1 MKLTQARVIN
11 YRSIDDSS
19 WVRVDDVT
27 ALVGKN
33 ESGKT
38 AFLQAIRK
46 INSISGEEDT
56 FSIRDYPRK
65 GYIKYKKI
73 HDQNPCEVAQ
83 AEFELNA
90 EEISEIEANFGDG
103 ILASN
108 KVIVSK
114 NYKNER
120 NWKISLAES
129 VSQPPNVT
137 TFTQPSTPAPT
148 SFQSAVQAVDE
159 VSNVSERISK
169 QFLEKWLPKFV
180 YFDNYSLMRGKIS
193 INELRQRSENGGPF
207 DDADRTFLSL
217 LTLSGVSL
225 EDLEKDLG
233 YEDIKVELESASI
246 TITDEIFE
254 YWQQNRQLKVEF
266 DVSQAD
272 PRDAAPLN
280 QGKILHVRIENA
292 RHRVTVSFDERSK
305 GFVWFFSFLSYF
317 SHLEET
323 ESGDLII
330 LLDEPGTALHAMAQ
344 KDFLRFMDE
353 RLSPRCQVLYTT
365 HSPFMIDLQKLH
377 RIRLVQDMDGVGTV
391 ITDDPVHNDRET
403 VFPLQMALGYQMAQ
417 TLFLSPHCLM
427 VNSPS
432 DLIYLQVLGDMVAA
446 EAGSRIDP
454 RWVIIPVGSTDNL
467 STFITLLGDN
477 YVSVAVMMDLTPTNK
492 EKIEA
497 INRKNELEGEN
508 PVKWVQVTR
517 VRDADIEDLF
527 DPKVYL
533 QLVNLSYANQLDHTL
548 TMRSITESN
557 PRIVERLKVYFAKTG
572 IAGGVFD
579 RYVPAAYL
587 LENFDDFKV
596 HISED
601 TIEKAKTLV
610 ERINSLITEVDS
622 INTLNSSKGRALGG
636 SRTASNKSNINAT
649 GTVGIDSIQSSA
661 QSSAAVGSLPFP
673 TQF

>member
-1 MKLTQARVIN
+1 MKLSQARVVN

-19 WVRVDDVT
+19 WVKVDDVT

-46 INSISGEEDT
+46 INSISGEEDGFT
-56 FSIRDYPRK
+56 IRDYPRK

-73 HDQNPCEVAQ
+73 HEQNPCEVAQ
-83 AEFELNA
+83 AEFELSA
-90 EEISEIEANFGDG
+90 EEVTEIEANFGNG
-103 ILASN
+103 VLASN
-108 KVIVSK
+108 KVIVTK

-120 NWKISLAES
+120 AWKIDLSDSISSSS
-129 VSQPPNVT
+129 VPNS
-137 TFTQPSTPAPT
+137 FTEPSNPTPT
-148 SFQSAVQAVDE
+148 SFQNAVQNTG
-159 VSNVSERISK
+159 SNVSVSEKIAE
-169 QFLEKWLPKFV
+169 QFLERWLPKFV

-193 INELRQRSENGGPF
+193 INELRERSENGGPL

-272 PRDAAPLN
+272 PRDPAPLN
-280 QGKILHVRIENA
+280 EGKILHVRIENA

-353 RLSPRCQVLYTT
+353 RLSPRCQVLYST
-365 HSPFMIDLQKLH
+365 HSPFMIDLDKLH

-391 ITDDPVHNDRET
+391 ISDDAVHNDRET

-417 TLFLSPHCLM
+417 TLFLAPHCLM

-432 DLIYLQVLGDMVAA
+432 DLIYLQVLGDMVTEVSGA
-446 EAGSRIDP
+446 RIDP

-467 STFITLLGDN
+467 STFVTLLGEN
-477 YVSVAVMMDLTPTNK
+477 YVSVAVMMDLTPTNR

-497 INRKNELEGEN
+497 INKKNEMEGEN

-533 QLVNLSYANQLDHTL
+533 ELVNRSYARQLDEPL
-548 TMRSITESN
+548 TMRTITDSN
-557 PRIVERLKVYFAKTG
+557 PRIVERLKAYFSRTG
-572 IAGGVFD
+572 LAGGVFD

-587 LENFDDFKV
+587 LENFDNFKGNL
-596 HISED
+596 SED
-601 TIEKAKTLV
+601 TLEKIQALV
-610 ERINSLITEVDS
+610 ERINSLIADTDSLSSTEGS
-622 INTLNSSKGRALGG
+622 GRDISGAAGV
-636 SRTASNKSNINAT
+636 SRRNRSVADA
-649 GTVGIDSIQSSA
+649 GTVNIDSIQPSTA
-661 QSSAAVGSLPFP
+661 IGSLPVQ

>member
-1 MKLTQARVIN
+1 MKLSQARVVN

-19 WVRVDDVT
+19 WVKVDDVT

-46 INSISGEEDT
+46 INSISGEEDGFT
-56 FSIRDYPRK
+56 IRDYPRK

-73 HDQNPCEVAQ
+73 HEQNPCEVAQ
-83 AEFELNA
+83 AEFELSA
-90 EEISEIEANFGDG
+90 EEVTEIAANFGNG
-103 ILASN
+103 VLASN
-108 KVIVSK
+108 KVIVTK

-120 NWKISLAES
+120 AWKIDLSDSISSAS
-129 VSQPPNVT
+129 VPNS
-137 TFTQPSTPAPT
+137 FTEPSNPTPT
-148 SFQSAVQAVDE
+148 SFQNAVQNTG
-159 VSNVSERISK
+159 SNVSVSEKIAE
-169 QFLEKWLPKFV
+169 QFLERWLPKFV

-193 INELRQRSENGGPF
+193 INELRERSENGGPL

-272 PRDAAPLN
+272 PRDPAPLN
-280 QGKILHVRIENA
+280 EGKILHVRIENA

-353 RLSPRCQVLYTT
+353 RLSPRCQVLYST
-365 HSPFMIDLQKLH
+365 HSPFMIDLDKLH

-391 ITDDPVHNDRET
+391 ISDDAVNNDRET

-417 TLFLSPHCLM
+417 TLFLAPHCLM

-432 DLIYLQVLGDMVAA
+432 DLIYLQVLGDMVTEEYGA
-446 EAGSRIDP
+446 RIDP

-467 STFITLLGDN
+467 STFVTLLGEN
-477 YVSVAVMMDLTPTNK
+477 YVSVAVMMDLTPTNR

-497 INRKNELEGEN
+497 INKKNEMEGEN

-533 QLVNLSYANQLDHTL
+533 ELVNRSYARQLDEPL
-548 TMRSITESN
+548 TMRTITDSN
-557 PRIVERLKVYFAKTG
+557 PRIVERLKAYFSRTG
-572 IAGGVFD
+572 LAGGVFD

-587 LENFDDFKV
+587 LENFDNFKGNL
-596 HISED
+596 SED
-601 TIEKAKTLV
+601 TLEKIQALV
-610 ERINSLITEVDS
+610 ERINSLIADTDS
-622 INTLNSSKGRALGG
+622 L
-636 SRTASNKSNINAT
+636 SRTEGSDRDISGAAGVSRRNRSVADA
-649 GTVGIDSIQSSA
+649 GTVNIDSIQPSTA
-661 QSSAAVGSLPFP
+661 IGSLPVQ

>member
-1 MKLTQARVIN
+1 MKLSQARVVN

-19 WVRVDDVT
+19 WVKVDDVT

-46 INSISGEEDT
+46 INSISGEEDGFT
-56 FSIRDYPRK
+56 IRDYPRK

-73 HDQNPCEVAQ
+73 HEQNPCEVAQ
-83 AEFELNA
+83 AEFELSA
-90 EEISEIEANFGDG
+90 EEVTEIEANFGNG
-103 ILASN
+103 VLASN
-108 KVIVSK
+108 KVIVTK

-120 NWKISLAES
+120 AWKIDLSDS
-129 VSQPPNVT
+129 ISSSSRPNS
-137 TFTQPSTPAPT
+137 FTEPSNPTPT
-148 SFQSAVQAVDE
+148 SFQNAVQNTE
-159 VSNVSERISK
+159 SNVSVSEKIAE
-169 QFLEKWLPKFV
+169 QFLERWLPKFV

-193 INELRQRSENGGPF
+193 INELRERSENGGPL

-272 PRDAAPLN
+272 PRDPAPLN
-280 QGKILHVRIENA
+280 EGKILHVRIENA

-353 RLSPRCQVLYTT
+353 RLSPRCQVLYST
-365 HSPFMIDLQKLH
+365 HSPFMIDLDKLH

-391 ITDDPVHNDRET
+391 ISDDAVHNDRET

-417 TLFLSPHCLM
+417 TLFLAPHCLM

-432 DLIYLQVLGDMVAA
+432 DLIYLQVLGDMVTEVSGA
-446 EAGSRIDP
+446 RIDP

-467 STFITLLGDN
+467 STFVTLLGEN
-477 YVSVAVMMDLTPTNK
+477 YVSVAVMMDLTPTNR

-497 INRKNELEGEN
+497 INKKNEMEGEN

-533 QLVNLSYANQLDHTL
+533 ELVNRSYARQLDEPL
-548 TMRSITESN
+548 TMRTITDSN
-557 PRIVERLKVYFAKTG
+557 PRIVERLKAYFSRTG
-572 IAGGVFD
+572 LAGGVFD

-587 LENFDDFKV
+587 LENFDNFKGNL
-596 HISED
+596 SED
-601 TIEKAKTLV
+601 TLEKIQALV
-610 ERINSLITEVDS
+610 ERINSLIADTDSLNRTE
-622 INTLNSSKGRALGG
+622 RAGGGISGAAAG
-636 SRTASNKSNINAT
+636 SRRTRSVVDA
-649 GTVGIDSIQSSA
+649 GTVNIDSIQPSTA
-661 QSSAAVGSLPFP
+661 IGSLPVQ

>member
-46 INSISGEEDT
+46 INSISGEEDA
-56 FSIRDYPRK
+56 FIIRDYPRK

-83 AEFELNA
+83 AEFKLSA
-90 EEISEIEANFGDG
+90 EEISQIEANFGDG
-103 ILASN
+103 ILASD
-108 KVIVSK
+108 KVIVTK

-120 NWKISLAES
+120 NWKINLAES
-129 VSQPPNVT
+129 VSQPSNVT

-148 SFQSAVQAVDE
+148 SIQSAVQTVED
-159 VSNVSERISK
+159 VSNVSERISE

-225 EDLEKDLG
+225 KDLEKDLG

-254 YWQQNRQLKVEF
+254 YWQQNRQLKVQF

-323 ESGDLII
+323 ESGDLVI

-365 HSPFMIDLQKLH
+365 HSPFMIDLEKLH

-391 ITDDPVHNDRET
+391 ISDDPVHNDKET

-446 EAGSRIDP
+446 ESGIRIDP

-467 STFITLLGDN
+467 STFVTLLGEN

-527 DPKVYL
+527 DPKIYL
-533 QLVNLSYANQLDHTL
+533 QLVNLSYAKQLDQTL
-548 TMRSITESN
+548 TMKSITESN
-557 PRIVERLKVYFAKTG
+557 PRIVERLKSYFAKTG

-587 LENFDDFKV
+587 LENFEDFKI
-596 HISED
+596 HISEES
-601 TIEKAKTLV
+601 IEKAKTLV
-610 ERINSLITEVDS
+610 ERINSLITEADS
-622 INTLNSSKGRALGG
+622 IDILNSSKSGG
-636 SRTASNKSNINAT
+636 SPITHTASNKSDINAT
-649 GTVGIDSIQSSA
+649 GPVGLKPI
-661 QSSAAVGSLPFP
+661 QSSAAVGSLPLQ

>member
-108 KVIVSK
+108 KVIVTK

-148 SFQSAVQAVDE
+148 SFQSAVQTVDE
-159 VSNVSERISK
+159 VSNVSERISE

-365 HSPFMIDLQKLH
+365 HSPFMIDLEKLH

-622 INTLNSSKGRALGG
+622 IGTLNSSKGRALGG

-661 QSSAAVGSLPFP
+661 AVGSLPLP

>member
-1 MKLTQARVIN
+1 MKLSQARVVN

-46 INSISGEEDT
+46 INSISGEEDGFT
-56 FSIRDYPRK
+56 IRDYPRK

-73 HDQNPCEVAQ
+73 HEQNPCEVAQ
-83 AEFELNA
+83 AEFELSS
-90 EEISEIEANFGDG
+90 EEVTEIEANFGTG
-103 ILASN
+103 VLASN
-108 KVIVSK
+108 KVIVTK

-120 NWKISLAES
+120 AWKIDLADPILS
-129 VSQPPNVT
+129 A
-137 TFTQPSTPAPT
+137 STPSSFSEPSNPTPT
-148 SFQSAVQAVDE
+148 SFQNAVQNIE
-159 VSNVSERISK
+159 SNVSVSEKIAE
-169 QFLEKWLPKFV
+169 QFLERWLPKFV

-193 INELRQRSENGGPF
+193 INELRERSENGGPL

-272 PRDAAPLN
+272 PRDPAPLN
-280 QGKILHVRIENA
+280 EGKILHVRIENA

-353 RLSPRCQVLYTT
+353 RLSPRCQVLYST
-365 HSPFMIDLQKLH
+365 HSPFMIDLDKLH

-391 ITDDPVHNDRET
+391 ISDDAVHNDRET

-417 TLFLSPHCLM
+417 TLFLAPHCLM

-432 DLIYLQVLGDMVAA
+432 DLIYLQVLGDMVTEVSGA
-446 EAGSRIDP
+446 RIDP

-467 STFITLLGDN
+467 STFVTLLGEN
-477 YVSVAVMMDLTPTNK
+477 YVSVAVMMDLTPTNR

-497 INRKNELEGEN
+497 INKKNESEGVN

-533 QLVNLSYANQLDHTL
+533 ELVNLSYAAQLDEPL
-548 TMRSITESN
+548 TMRIITDSN
-557 PRIVERLKVYFAKTG
+557 PRIVERLKAYFSRSG
-572 IAGGVFD
+572 LAGGVFD

-587 LENFDDFKV
+587 LENFDSFKDNL
-596 HISED
+596 SED
-601 TIEKAKTLV
+601 TLEKIQALV
-610 ERINSLITEVDS
+610 ERINSLITDTDSFNLKEVSGKGKSDAARVS
-622 INTLNSSKGRALGG
+622 RRNSSMLDA
-636 SRTASNKSNINAT
+636 RTVN
-649 GTVGIDSIQSSA
+649 IDSIQASTT
-661 QSSAAVGSLPFP
+661 VGSLPVQ

>member
-1 MKLTQARVIN
+1 MKLTRARVVN

-19 WVRVDDVT
+19 WVNIDDVT

-46 INSISGEEDT
+46 INSISGDEDGFT
-56 FSIRDYPRK
+56 IRDYPRK

-73 HDQNPCEVAQ
+73 HEQSPCEVAQ
-83 AEFELNA
+83 AEFELTP
-90 EEISEIEANFGDG
+90 EEVGEIEANFGNG
-103 ILASN
+103 VLASN
-108 KVIVSK
+108 KVIVTK
-114 NYKNER
+114 NYKNDR
-120 NWKISLAES
+120 AWKIELSES
-129 VSQPPNVT
+129 SSNSPNKN
-137 TFTQPSTPAPT
+137 TFTQPSNPTPT
-148 SFQSAVQAVDE
+148 SFQNPVQNIE
-159 VSNVSERISK
+159 PSIGVSEKIAE
-169 QFLEKWLPKFV
+169 QFMERWLPKFV

-193 INELRQRSENGGPF
+193 INELRERSENGGPL

-272 PRDAAPLN
+272 PRDPAPLN
-280 QGKILHVRIENA
+280 EGKILHVRIENA

-323 ESGDLII
+323 ETGDLII

-353 RLSPRCQVLYTT
+353 RLSPRCQVLYST
-365 HSPFMIDLQKLH
+365 HSPFMIDLDKLH

-391 ITDDPVHNDRET
+391 ISDDAVHNDRET

-417 TLFLSPHCLM
+417 TLFLAPHCLM

-432 DLIYLQVLGDMVAA
+432 DLIYLQVLGDMVT
-446 EAGSRIDP
+446 EVSGVRIDP

-467 STFITLLGDN
+467 STFVTLLGDN

-497 INRKNELEGEN
+497 INKKNESEGEN

-533 QLVNLSYANQLDHTL
+533 ELVNLSYATQLDEPL
-548 TMRSITESN
+548 TMRTITDSN
-557 PRIVERLKVYFAKTG
+557 PRIVERLKAYFSRMG
-572 IAGGVFD
+572 IAGGIFD
-579 RYVPAAYL
+579 RYVPASYL
-587 LENFDDFKV
+587 LENFDNFKGNL
-596 HISED
+596 SED
-601 TIEKAKTLV
+601 TLEKIQTLV
-610 ERINSLITEVDS
+610 ERINSLIVDNDLFNIKEMS
-622 INTLNSSKGRALGG
+622 GRDKSRISSVGPGKDNTVNIGTLN
-636 SRTASNKSNINAT
+636 
-649 GTVGIDSIQSSA
+649 IDSTESSTTI
-661 QSSAAVGSLPFP
+661 GSLPVQ

>member
-1 MKLTQARVIN
+1 MKLTRARVVN

-19 WVRVDDVT
+19 WVNIDDVT

-46 INSISGEEDT
+46 INSISGDEDGFT
-56 FSIRDYPRK
+56 IRDYPRK

-73 HDQNPCEVAQ
+73 HEQSPCEVAQ
-83 AEFELNA
+83 AEFELTP
-90 EEISEIEANFGDG
+90 EEVGEIEANFGNG
-103 ILASN
+103 VLASN
-108 KVIVSK
+108 KVIVTK
-114 NYKNER
+114 NYKNDR
-120 NWKISLAES
+120 AWKIELSDS
-129 VSQPPNVT
+129 SSNSPNT
-137 TFTQPSTPAPT
+137 NTFTQPSNPTPT
-148 SFQSAVQAVDE
+148 SFQNPVQNIE
-159 VSNVSERISK
+159 PSIGVSEKIAE
-169 QFLEKWLPKFV
+169 QFMEKWLPKFV

-193 INELRQRSENGGPF
+193 INELRERSENGGPL

-272 PRDAAPLN
+272 PRDPAPLN
-280 QGKILHVRIENA
+280 EGKILHVRIENA

-323 ESGDLII
+323 ETGDLII

-353 RLSPRCQVLYTT
+353 RLSPRCQVLYST
-365 HSPFMIDLQKLH
+365 HSPFMIDLDKLH

-391 ITDDPVHNDRET
+391 ISDDAVHNDRET

-417 TLFLSPHCLM
+417 TLFLAPHCLM

-432 DLIYLQVLGDMVAA
+432 DLIYLQVLGDMVT
-446 EAGSRIDP
+446 EVSGVRIDP

-467 STFITLLGDN
+467 STFVTLLGDN

-497 INRKNELEGEN
+497 INKKNESEGEN

-533 QLVNLSYANQLDHTL
+533 ELVNLSYATQLDEPL
-548 TMRSITESN
+548 TMRTITDSN
-557 PRIVERLKVYFAKTG
+557 PRIVERLKAYFSRMG
-572 IAGGVFD
+572 IDGGVFD
-579 RYVPAAYL
+579 RYVPASYL
-587 LENFDDFKV
+587 LENFDNFKGNL
-596 HISED
+596 SED
-601 TIEKAKTLV
+601 TLEKIQTLV
-610 ERINSLITEVDS
+610 ERINSLIVDNDLFNIKEMS
-622 INTLNSSKGRALGG
+622 GRDKSRISSVGPGKDNTVNIGTLN
-636 SRTASNKSNINAT
+636 
-649 GTVGIDSIQSSA
+649 IDSTESSTTI
-661 QSSAAVGSLPFP
+661 GSLPVQ

>member
-1 MKLTQARVIN
+1 MKLTRARVVN

-19 WVRVDDVT
+19 WVNIDDVT

-46 INSISGEEDT
+46 INSISGDEDGFT
-56 FSIRDYPRK
+56 IRDYPRK

-73 HDQNPCEVAQ
+73 HEQNPCEVAQ
-83 AEFELNA
+83 AEFELTP
-90 EEISEIEANFGDG
+90 EEVGEIEANFGNG
-103 ILASN
+103 VLASN
-108 KVIVSK
+108 KVIVTK
-114 NYKNER
+114 NYKNDR
-120 NWKISLAES
+120 AWKIELSES
-129 VSQPPNVT
+129 SSNSPNT
-137 TFTQPSTPAPT
+137 NTFTQPSNPTPT
-148 SFQSAVQAVDE
+148 SFQNPVQNIE
-159 VSNVSERISK
+159 PSISVSEKIAE
-169 QFLEKWLPKFV
+169 QFMEKWLPKFV

-193 INELRQRSENGGPF
+193 INELRERSENGGPL

-272 PRDAAPLN
+272 PRDPAPLN
-280 QGKILHVRIENA
+280 EGKILHVRIENA

-353 RLSPRCQVLYTT
+353 RLSPRCQVLYST
-365 HSPFMIDLQKLH
+365 HSPFMIDLDKLH

-391 ITDDPVHNDRET
+391 ISDDAVHNDRET

-417 TLFLSPHCLM
+417 TLFLAPHCLM

-432 DLIYLQVLGDMVAA
+432 DLIYLQVLGDMVT
-446 EAGSRIDP
+446 EVSGVRIDP

-467 STFITLLGDN
+467 STFVTLLGDN

-497 INRKNELEGEN
+497 INKKNESEGEN

-533 QLVNLSYANQLDHTL
+533 ELVNLSYATQLDEPL
-548 TMRSITESN
+548 TMRTITDSN
-557 PRIVERLKVYFAKTG
+557 PRIVERLKAYFSRKG

-579 RYVPAAYL
+579 RYVPASYL
-587 LENFDDFKV
+587 LENFDNFKGNL
-596 HISED
+596 SED
-601 TIEKAKTLV
+601 TLGKIQTLV
-610 ERINSLITEVDS
+610 ERINSLIVDNDLFNVKEMS
-622 INTLNSSKGRALGG
+622 GRDKSRKSSVSPGKDNTVNIGTLN
-636 SRTASNKSNINAT
+636 
-649 GTVGIDSIQSSA
+649 IDSTESA
-661 QSSAAVGSLPFP
+661 TTIGSLPVQ

>member
-90 EEISEIEANFGDG
+90 EEISEIEANFGNG
-103 ILASN
+103 ILISN
-108 KVIVSK
+108 KVIVTK

-120 NWKISLAES
+120 NWKISLTES
-129 VSQPPNVT
+129 ASQPSNVT

-148 SFQSAVQAVDE
+148 SFQSAVQTVDD
-159 VSNVSERISK
+159 VSNVSERISE

-365 HSPFMIDLQKLH
+365 HSPFMIDLEKLH

-446 EAGSRIDP
+446 ESGPRIDP

-467 STFITLLGDN
+467 STFVTLLGDN

-533 QLVNLSYANQLDHTL
+533 QLVNLSYANQLDQTL

-587 LENFDDFKV
+587 LENFEDFKV
-596 HISED
+596 HISEES
-601 TIEKAKTLV
+601 IEKAKTLV

-622 INTLNSSKGRALGG
+622 IDTLNSSK
-636 SRTASNKSNINAT
+636 SRGLRRSRGASNQSNINAT
-649 GTVGIDSIQSSA
+649 GTVGLEAIQSST
-661 QSSAAVGSLPFP
+661 AVGSLPLQ

>member
-1 MKLTQARVIN
+1 MKLTRARVVN

-19 WVRVDDVT
+19 WVNIDDVT

-46 INSISGEEDT
+46 INSISGDEDGFT
-56 FSIRDYPRK
+56 IRDYPRK

-73 HDQNPCEVAQ
+73 HEQSPCEVAQ
-83 AEFELNA
+83 AEFELTP
-90 EEISEIEANFGDG
+90 EEVGEIEANFGNG
-103 ILASN
+103 VLASN
-108 KVIVSK
+108 KVIVTK
-114 NYKNER
+114 NYKNDR
-120 NWKISLAES
+120 AWKIELSES
-129 VSQPPNVT
+129 SSNSPNKN
-137 TFTQPSTPAPT
+137 TFTQPSNPTPT
-148 SFQSAVQAVDE
+148 SFQNPVQNIE
-159 VSNVSERISK
+159 PSIGVSEKIAE
-169 QFLEKWLPKFV
+169 QFMERWLPKFV

-193 INELRQRSENGGPF
+193 INELRERSENGGPL

-272 PRDAAPLN
+272 PRDPAPLN
-280 QGKILHVRIENA
+280 EGKILHVRIENA

-323 ESGDLII
+323 ETGDLII

-353 RLSPRCQVLYTT
+353 RLSPRCQVLYST
-365 HSPFMIDLQKLH
+365 HSPFMIDLDKLH

-391 ITDDPVHNDRET
+391 ISDDAVHNDRET

-417 TLFLSPHCLM
+417 TLFLAPHCLM

-432 DLIYLQVLGDMVAA
+432 DLIYLQVLGDMVT
-446 EAGSRIDP
+446 EVSGVRIDP

-467 STFITLLGDN
+467 STFVTLLGDN

-497 INRKNELEGEN
+497 INKKNESEGEN

-533 QLVNLSYANQLDHTL
+533 ELVNLSYATQLDEPL
-548 TMRSITESN
+548 TMRTITDSN
-557 PRIVERLKVYFAKTG
+557 PRIVERLKAYFSRMG
-572 IAGGVFD
+572 IDGGVFD
-579 RYVPAAYL
+579 RYVPASYL
-587 LENFDDFKV
+587 LENFDNFKGNL
-596 HISED
+596 SED
-601 TIEKAKTLV
+601 TLEKIQTLV
-610 ERINSLITEVDS
+610 ERINSLIVDNDLFNIKEMS
-622 INTLNSSKGRALGG
+622 GRDKSRISSVGPGKDNTVNIGTLN
-636 SRTASNKSNINAT
+636 
-649 GTVGIDSIQSSA
+649 IDSTESSTTI
-661 QSSAAVGSLPFP
+661 GSLPVQ

>member
-1 MKLTQARVIN
+1 MKLSQARVVN

-19 WVRVDDVT
+19 WVKVDDVT

-46 INSISGEEDT
+46 INSISGEEDGFT
-56 FSIRDYPRK
+56 IRDYPRK

-73 HDQNPCEVAQ
+73 HEQNPCEVAQ
-83 AEFELNA
+83 AEFELSA
-90 EEISEIEANFGDG
+90 EEVTEIEANFGNG
-103 ILASN
+103 VLASN
-108 KVIVSK
+108 KVIVTK

-120 NWKISLAES
+120 AWKIDLSDSISSSS
-129 VSQPPNVT
+129 VPNS
-137 TFTQPSTPAPT
+137 FTEPSNSTPT
-148 SFQSAVQAVDE
+148 SFQNAVQNTG
-159 VSNVSERISK
+159 SNVSVSEKIAE
-169 QFLEKWLPKFV
+169 QFLERWLPKFV

-193 INELRQRSENGGPF
+193 INELRERSENGGPL

-272 PRDAAPLN
+272 PRDPAPLN
-280 QGKILHVRIENA
+280 EGKILHVRIENA

-353 RLSPRCQVLYTT
+353 RLSPRCQVLYST
-365 HSPFMIDLQKLH
+365 HSPFMIDLDKLH

-391 ITDDPVHNDRET
+391 ISDDAVHNDRET

-417 TLFLSPHCLM
+417 TLFLAPHCLM

-432 DLIYLQVLGDMVAA
+432 DLIYLQVLGDMVTEVSGA
-446 EAGSRIDP
+446 RIDP

-467 STFITLLGDN
+467 STFVTLLGEN
-477 YVSVAVMMDLTPTNK
+477 YVSVAVMMDLTPTNR

-497 INRKNELEGEN
+497 INKKNEMEGEN

-533 QLVNLSYANQLDHTL
+533 ELVNRSYARQLDEPL
-548 TMRSITESN
+548 TMRTITDSN
-557 PRIVERLKVYFAKTG
+557 PRIVERLKAYFSRTG
-572 IAGGVFD
+572 LAGGVFD

-587 LENFDDFKV
+587 LENFDNFKGNL
-596 HISED
+596 SED
-601 TIEKAKTLV
+601 TLEKIQALV
-610 ERINSLITEVDS
+610 ERINSLIADTDS
-622 INTLNSSKGRALGG
+622 L
-636 SRTASNKSNINAT
+636 SRTEGSGRDISGAAGVSRRNRSVADA
-649 GTVGIDSIQSSA
+649 GTVNIDSIQPSTA
-661 QSSAAVGSLPFP
+661 IGSLPVQ

>member
-46 INSISGEEDT
+46 INSISGEEDG
-56 FSIRDYPRK
+56 FIIRDYPRK

-83 AEFELNA
+83 AEFKLNP
-90 EEISEIEANFGDG
+90 EEISQIEANFGDG
-103 ILASN
+103 ILASD

-120 NWKISLAES
+120 NWKINLAES
-129 VSQPPNVT
+129 VSQPSNVT

-148 SFQSAVQAVDE
+148 SFQSAVQTVED
-159 VSNVSERISK
+159 VSNVSERISE

-193 INELRQRSENGGPF
+193 INELRQRSDNGGPF

-225 EDLEKDLG
+225 KDLEKDLG

-254 YWQQNRQLKVEF
+254 YWQQNRQLKVQF

-272 PRDAAPLN
+272 PRDPAPLN

-323 ESGDLII
+323 ESGDLVI

-365 HSPFMIDLQKLH
+365 HSPFMIDLEKLH

-391 ITDDPVHNDRET
+391 ISDDPVHNDKET

-446 EAGSRIDP
+446 ESGIRIDP

-467 STFITLLGDN
+467 STFVTLLGEN

-497 INRKNELEGEN
+497 INRKNELDGEN

-527 DPKVYL
+527 DPKIYL
-533 QLVNLSYANQLDHTL
+533 QLVNLSYAKQLDQTL
-548 TMRSITESN
+548 TMKSITESN
-557 PRIVERLKVYFAKTG
+557 PRIVERLKAYFAKTG

-587 LENFDDFKV
+587 LENFEDFKI
-596 HISED
+596 HISEES
-601 TIEKAKTLV
+601 IEKAKTLV
-610 ERINSLITEVDS
+610 ERINSLITEEDS
-622 INTLNSSKGRALGG
+622 IDILNSSKSGG
-636 SRTASNKSNINAT
+636 LPKTHKASNKLDINVT
-649 GTVGIDSIQSSA
+649 GPVGLKPIQSSA
-661 QSSAAVGSLPFP
+661 AAGSLPLQ

>member
-1 MKLTQARVIN
+1 MKLSKARVVN

-19 WVRVDDVT
+19 WVKIDDVT

-46 INSISGEEDT
+46 INSISGEEDGFT
-56 FSIRDYPRK
+56 IRDYPRK

-73 HDQNPCEVAQ
+73 HEQNPCEVAQ
-83 AEFELNA
+83 AEFELSA
-90 EEISEIEANFGDG
+90 EEVTEIEANFGNG
-103 ILASN
+103 VLASN
-108 KVIVSK
+108 KVIVTK

-120 NWKISLAES
+120 AWKIDLSDSISSSS
-129 VSQPPNVT
+129 VPNS
-137 TFTQPSTPAPT
+137 FTEPSNPTPT
-148 SFQSAVQAVDE
+148 SFQNAVQNTG
-159 VSNVSERISK
+159 SNVSVSEKIAE
-169 QFLEKWLPKFV
+169 QFLERWLPKFV

-193 INELRQRSENGGPF
+193 INELRERSENGGPL

-272 PRDAAPLN
+272 PRDPAPLN
-280 QGKILHVRIENA
+280 EGKILHVRIENA

-353 RLSPRCQVLYTT
+353 RLSPRCQVLYST
-365 HSPFMIDLQKLH
+365 HSPFMIDLDKLH

-391 ITDDPVHNDRET
+391 ISDDAVHNDRET

-417 TLFLSPHCLM
+417 TLFLAPHCLM

-432 DLIYLQVLGDMVAA
+432 DLIYLQVLGDMVTEVSGA
-446 EAGSRIDP
+446 RIDP

-467 STFITLLGDN
+467 STFVTLLGEN
-477 YVSVAVMMDLTPTNK
+477 YVSVAVMMDLTPTNR

-497 INRKNELEGEN
+497 INKKNEMEGEN

-533 QLVNLSYANQLDHTL
+533 ELVNRSYARQLDEPL
-548 TMRSITESN
+548 TMRTITDSN
-557 PRIVERLKVYFAKTG
+557 PRIVERLKAYFSRTG
-572 IAGGVFD
+572 LAGGVFD

-587 LENFDDFKV
+587 LENFDNFKGNL
-596 HISED
+596 SED
-601 TIEKAKTLV
+601 TLEKIQALV
-610 ERINSLITEVDS
+610 ERINSLIADTDS
-622 INTLNSSKGRALGG
+622 L
-636 SRTASNKSNINAT
+636 SRTEGSDRDISGAAGVSRRNRSVADA
-649 GTVGIDSIQSSA
+649 GTVNIDSIQPSTA
-661 QSSAAVGSLPFP
+661 IGSLPVQ

>member
-1 MKLTQARVIN
+1 MKLSQARVVN

-19 WVRVDDVT
+19 WVKVDDVT

-46 INSISGEEDT
+46 INSISGEEDGFT
-56 FSIRDYPRK
+56 IRDYPRK

-73 HDQNPCEVAQ
+73 HEQNPCEVAQ
-83 AEFELNA
+83 AEFELSA
-90 EEISEIEANFGDG
+90 EEVTEIEANFGNG
-103 ILASN
+103 VLASN
-108 KVIVSK
+108 KVIVTK

-120 NWKISLAES
+120 AWKIDLSDS
-129 VSQPPNVT
+129 MSSSSSPNS
-137 TFTQPSTPAPT
+137 FTEPSNPTPT
-148 SFQSAVQAVDE
+148 SFQNAVQNNE
-159 VSNVSERISK
+159 SNVSVSEKIAE
-169 QFLEKWLPKFV
+169 QFLERWLPKFV

-193 INELRQRSENGGPF
+193 INELRERSENGGPL

-272 PRDAAPLN
+272 PRDPAPLN
-280 QGKILHVRIENA
+280 EGKILHVRIENA

-353 RLSPRCQVLYTT
+353 RLSPRCQVLYST
-365 HSPFMIDLQKLH
+365 HSPFMIDLDKLH

-391 ITDDPVHNDRET
+391 ISDDAVHNDRET

-417 TLFLSPHCLM
+417 TLFLAPHCLM

-432 DLIYLQVLGDMVAA
+432 DLIYLQVLGDMVTEVSGA
-446 EAGSRIDP
+446 RIDP

-467 STFITLLGDN
+467 STFVTLLGEN
-477 YVSVAVMMDLTPTNK
+477 YVSVAVMMDLTPTNR

-497 INRKNELEGEN
+497 INKKNEMEGEN

-533 QLVNLSYANQLDHTL
+533 ELVNRSYARQLDEPL
-548 TMRSITESN
+548 TMRTITDSN
-557 PRIVERLKVYFAKTG
+557 PRIVERLKAYFSRTG
-572 IAGGVFD
+572 LAGGVFD

-587 LENFDDFKV
+587 LENFDNFKGNL
-596 HISED
+596 SED
-601 TIEKAKTLV
+601 TLEKIQALV
-610 ERINSLITEVDS
+610 ERINSLIADTDS
-622 INTLNSSKGRALGG
+622 L
-636 SRTASNKSNINAT
+636 SRTEGSGRDISGAAGVSRRNRSVADA
-649 GTVGIDSIQSSA
+649 GTVNIDSIQPSTA
-661 QSSAAVGSLPFP
+661 IGSLPVQ

>member
-1 MKLTQARVIN
+1 MKLTRARVVN

-19 WVRVDDVT
+19 WVNIDDVT

-46 INSISGEEDT
+46 INSISGDEDGFT
-56 FSIRDYPRK
+56 IRDYPRK

-73 HDQNPCEVAQ
+73 HEQSPCEVAQ
-83 AEFELNA
+83 AEFELTP
-90 EEISEIEANFGDG
+90 EEVGEIEANFGNG
-103 ILASN
+103 VLASN
-108 KVIVSK
+108 KVIVTK
-114 NYKNER
+114 NYKNDR
-120 NWKISLAES
+120 AWKIELSES
-129 VSQPPNVT
+129 SSNSPNT
-137 TFTQPSTPAPT
+137 NTFTQPSNPTPT
-148 SFQSAVQAVDE
+148 SFQNPVQNIE
-159 VSNVSERISK
+159 PSIGVSEKIAE
-169 QFLEKWLPKFV
+169 QFMERWLPKFV

-193 INELRQRSENGGPF
+193 INELRERSENGGPL

-272 PRDAAPLN
+272 PRDPAPLN
-280 QGKILHVRIENA
+280 EGKILHVRIENA

-323 ESGDLII
+323 ETGDLII

-353 RLSPRCQVLYTT
+353 RLSPRCQVLYST
-365 HSPFMIDLQKLH
+365 HSPFMIDLDKLH

-391 ITDDPVHNDRET
+391 ISDDAVHNDRET

-417 TLFLSPHCLM
+417 TLFLAPHCLM

-432 DLIYLQVLGDMVAA
+432 DLIYLQVLGDMVT
-446 EAGSRIDP
+446 EVSGVRIDP

-467 STFITLLGDN
+467 STFVTLLGDN

-497 INRKNELEGEN
+497 INKKNESEGEN

-533 QLVNLSYANQLDHTL
+533 ELVNLSYATQLDEPL
-548 TMRSITESN
+548 TMRTITDSN
-557 PRIVERLKVYFAKTG
+557 PRIVERLKAYFSRMG
-572 IAGGVFD
+572 IDGGVFD
-579 RYVPAAYL
+579 RYVPASYL
-587 LENFDDFKV
+587 LENFDNFKGNL
-596 HISED
+596 SED
-601 TIEKAKTLV
+601 TLEKIQTLV
-610 ERINSLITEVDS
+610 ERINSLIVDNDLFNIKEMS
-622 INTLNSSKGRALGG
+622 GRDKSRISSVGPGKDNTVNIGTLN
-636 SRTASNKSNINAT
+636 
-649 GTVGIDSIQSSA
+649 IDSTESSTTI
-661 QSSAAVGSLPFP
+661 GSLPVQ

>member
-1 MKLTQARVIN
+1 MKLSQARVVN

-19 WVRVDDVT
+19 WVKVDDVT

-46 INSISGEEDT
+46 INSISGEEDGFT
-56 FSIRDYPRK
+56 IRDYPRK

-73 HDQNPCEVAQ
+73 HEQNPCEVAQ
-83 AEFELNA
+83 AEFELSA
-90 EEISEIEANFGDG
+90 EEVTEIEANFGNG
-103 ILASN
+103 VLASN
-108 KVIVSK
+108 KVIVTK

-120 NWKISLAES
+120 AWKIDLSDSISSSS
-129 VSQPPNVT
+129 VPNS
-137 TFTQPSTPAPT
+137 FPAPSNQTPT
-148 SFQSAVQAVDE
+148 SFQNAVQNTG
-159 VSNVSERISK
+159 SNVSVSEKIAE
-169 QFLEKWLPKFV
+169 QFLERWLPKFV

-193 INELRQRSENGGPF
+193 INELRERSENGGPL

-272 PRDAAPLN
+272 PRDPAPLN
-280 QGKILHVRIENA
+280 EGKILHVRIENA

-353 RLSPRCQVLYTT
+353 RLSPRCQVLYST
-365 HSPFMIDLQKLH
+365 HSPFMIDLDKLH

-391 ITDDPVHNDRET
+391 ISDDAVNNDRET

-417 TLFLSPHCLM
+417 TLFLAPHCLM

-432 DLIYLQVLGDMVAA
+432 DLIYLQVLGDMVTEVSGA
-446 EAGSRIDP
+446 RIDP

-467 STFITLLGDN
+467 STFVTLLGEN
-477 YVSVAVMMDLTPTNK
+477 YVSVAVMMDLTPTNR

-497 INRKNELEGEN
+497 INKKNEMEGEN

-533 QLVNLSYANQLDHTL
+533 ELVNRSYARQLDEPL
-548 TMRSITESN
+548 TMRTITDSN
-557 PRIVERLKVYFAKTG
+557 PRIVERLKAYFSRTG
-572 IAGGVFD
+572 LAGGVFD

-587 LENFDDFKV
+587 LENFDNFKGNL
-596 HISED
+596 SED
-601 TIEKAKTLV
+601 TLEKIQALV
-610 ERINSLITEVDS
+610 ERINSLIADTDS
-622 INTLNSSKGRALGG
+622 L
-636 SRTASNKSNINAT
+636 SRTEGSDRDISGAAGVSRRNRSVADA
-649 GTVGIDSIQSSA
+649 GTVNIDSIQPSTA
-661 QSSAAVGSLPFP
+661 IGSLPVQ

>member
-1 MKLTQARVIN
+1 MKLTRARVVN

-19 WVRVDDVT
+19 WVNIDDVT

-46 INSISGEEDT
+46 INSISGDEDGFT
-56 FSIRDYPRK
+56 IRDYPRK

-73 HDQNPCEVAQ
+73 HEQNPCEVAQ
-83 AEFELNA
+83 AEFELTP
-90 EEISEIEANFGDG
+90 EEVGEIEANFGNG
-103 ILASN
+103 VLASN
-108 KVIVSK
+108 KVIVTK
-114 NYKNER
+114 NYKNDR
-120 NWKISLAES
+120 AWKIELSES
-129 VSQPPNVT
+129 SSNSPNT
-137 TFTQPSTPAPT
+137 NTFTQPSNPTPT
-148 SFQSAVQAVDE
+148 SFQNPVQNIE
-159 VSNVSERISK
+159 PSISVSEKIAE
-169 QFLEKWLPKFV
+169 QFMERWLPKFV

-193 INELRQRSENGGPF
+193 INELRERSENGGPL

-272 PRDAAPLN
+272 PRDPAPLN
-280 QGKILHVRIENA
+280 EGKILHVRIENA

-353 RLSPRCQVLYTT
+353 RLSPRCQVLYST
-365 HSPFMIDLQKLH
+365 HSPFMIDLDKLH

-391 ITDDPVHNDRET
+391 ISDDAVHNDRET

-417 TLFLSPHCLM
+417 TLFLAPHCLM

-432 DLIYLQVLGDMVAA
+432 DLIYLQVLGDMVT
-446 EAGSRIDP
+446 EVSGVRIDP

-467 STFITLLGDN
+467 STFVTLLGDN

-497 INRKNELEGEN
+497 INKKNESEGEN

-533 QLVNLSYANQLDHTL
+533 ELVNLSYATQLDEPL
-548 TMRSITESN
+548 TMRTITDSN
-557 PRIVERLKVYFAKTG
+557 PRIVERLKAYFSRMG
-572 IAGGVFD
+572 IDGGVFD
-579 RYVPAAYL
+579 RYVPASYL
-587 LENFDDFKV
+587 LENFDNFKGNL
-596 HISED
+596 SED
-601 TIEKAKTLV
+601 TLEKIQTLV
-610 ERINSLITEVDS
+610 ERINSLIVDNDLFNIKEMS
-622 INTLNSSKGRALGG
+622 GRDKSRISSVGPGKDNTVNIGTLN
-636 SRTASNKSNINAT
+636 
-649 GTVGIDSIQSSA
+649 IDSTESA
-661 QSSAAVGSLPFP
+661 TTIGSLPVQ